1 MRFPSRTAVALLMA
15 MIVGCPPAGAQE
27 PHSVENDLPLSPQ
40 LVELLREEMRA
51 LLAGMQSLAAGIAT
65 ADWGSVA
72 ETSAQISASYLLDRK
87 LAPAQ
92 RTELETSLPEHF
104 KRLDS
109 GFHLEA
115 KKLEAA
121 AARHDQQLASF
132 HYYRL
137 LESCTTCHALYAPA
151 RFPGFKSSTQGAHH
165 H

>member
-1 MRFPSRTAVALLMA
+1 MKSPSRTAVAFVMT
-15 MIVGCPPAGAQE
+15 MIAGCLPAGAQE
-27 PHSVENDLPLSPQ
+27 PHSVENDLPLSPE
-40 LVELLREEMRA
+40 LVELLRAEMRA
-51 LLAGMQSLAAGIAT
+51 LLAGMQSLAAAIAT

-72 ETSAQISASYLLDRK
+72 DTSAQISASYLLDRK

-92 RTELETSLPEHF
+92 RTELETALPEHF

-121 AARHDQQLASF
+121 AARHDQQLAAF

-137 LESCTTCHALYAPA
+137 LESCTTCHALYATA
-151 RFPGFKSSTQGAHH
+151 RFPGFKPSTEGGHH